1 MHLLQNEFLR
11 PRANSGN
18 AFGRSS
24 QVADE
29 EHHGAVDVLTLHGR
43 GGHGGLSR
51 RRRQGIGGRRGR
63 SGRRRIVDAHEI
75 AVFDLLRLA
84 VQEHAEIGSL
94 QIGHRIAMAVGDS
107 GVDLHQVD
115 GDAQA
120 ILLLGDRR
128 NASESRQDEELPHM
142 KLFG

>member
-1 MHLLQNEFLR
+1 
-11 PRANSGN
+11 
-18 AFGRSS
+18 
-24 QVADE
+24 
-29 EHHGAVDVLTLHGR
+29 
-43 GGHGGLSR
+43 
-51 RRRQGIGGRRGR
+51 
-63 SGRRRIVDAHEI
+63 
-75 AVFDLLRLA
+75 
-84 VQEHAEIGSL
+84 
-94 QIGHRIAMAVGDS
+94 MAVGDS